1 MAELAVTVPKTVNP
15 NVAELFTETP
25 APLIL
30 KDLAPAVKPCVEI
43 FT

>member
-30 KDLAPAVKPCVEI
+30 NVLAPAVKPCVAI